1 LAGKNLENA
10 DMQTRKAEMSAR
22 KFSLNV
28 GIFRKNRE
36 EWNSRV
42 SHAVRSVQVERR
54 RIPGI
59 RITARCG
66 LDGN

>member
-22 KFSLNV
+22 KFSFNV
-28 GIFRKNRE
+28 GIFCKNRE